1 MKKHWLY
8 TTICGFALLATACG
22 NTAAPDAN
30 NRYGTTSY
38 QATPYGD
45 YSATRTNQMT
55 GGYSGTMT
63 NGAALGG
70 ARNNFGTYGT
80 GANDTAFGLDRTT
93 GNYGAASNNTAFRGN
108 QYGAMGSGSGPYGM
122 IYNTNGTNGV
132 RAGDRANYRM
142 NDSMY
147 KPGGPQTAGIAGTSG
162 NTMHRLGYAN
172 MDVNHYRTNS
182 DQLNSFYV
190 DRDVLAQV
198 VGNVSASVPGV
209 STSTVLVT
217 DEEIFVGIRTEG
229 PQAKT
234 AKPKVRMNALSV
246 SPRWFKV
253 YVTDNQQMI
262 DEMTRIYSRSSNV
275 NVASPHDDRQ
285 IDNLIRSFGGSTDG
299 DQMRGRSNPY
309 RSMTG
314 SNTAG
319 MQEIKETGVK
329 GAGSS
334 SGSGAN
340 SGK

>member
-8 TTICGFALLATACG
+8 TTIAGFALLATACG
-22 NTAAPDAN
+22 NTAAPDTT

-38 QATPYGD
+38 QATPYTD
-45 YSATRTNQMT
+45 SYTRTNHLT
-55 GGYSGTMT
+55 GGYSGTLT

-70 ARNNFGTYGT
+70 ARTNYGTYGT
-80 GANDTAFGLDRTT
+80 GANDTAFGANRTT
-93 GNYGAASNNTAFRGN
+93 GYYGAASNNTAFRGN
-108 QYGAMGSGSGPYGM
+108 QYGVMGSGSGPYGT
-122 IYNTNGTNGV
+122 IYNASGTYGI
-132 RAGDRANYRM
+132 RAGDRVNYRM

-147 KPGGPQTAGIAGTSG
+147 KPGGPHTAGIAGASG
-162 NTMHRLGYAN
+162 NTMHRMGYAR

-198 VGNVSASVPGV
+198 VGNVTSSVPGV

-217 DEEIFVGIRTEG
+217 DEEIFVGIRAEG
-229 PQAKT
+229 SQAKT
-234 AKPKVRMNALSV
+234 AKPKVRMNAMSV

-262 DEMTRIYSRSSNV
+262 DEMTRIYSRSSNI
-275 NVASPHDDRQ
+275 NVASPHDDHQ

-299 DQMRGRSNPY
+299 EQMRGRANPY

-314 SNTAG
+314 TNTAG
-319 MQEIKETGVK
+319 MQETKTTGLTGTGV
-329 GAGSS
+329 GTGS
-334 SGSGAN
+334 
-340 SGK
+340 K